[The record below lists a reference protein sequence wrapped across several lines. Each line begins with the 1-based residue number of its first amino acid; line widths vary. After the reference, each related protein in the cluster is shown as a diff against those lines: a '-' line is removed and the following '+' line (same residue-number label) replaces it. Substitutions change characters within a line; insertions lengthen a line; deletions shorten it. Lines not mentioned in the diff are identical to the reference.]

1 MDPTMARCK
10 RKRNEAED
18 EEDDVSR
25 IRRLRSVDFDRR
37 MFKKF
42 TEIIK
47 DFDSTIPDD
56 SSSTRESARDSSGYS
71 AGYSA
76 GYSSGYSLSSQ
87 SMEYTNPITDIDTD
101 IGADIGAD
109 TDTDKPCLIP
119 VALDSEEGKTVIAIW
134 QTEIKKQNYK
144 APSAGI
150 LINIVGI
157 ERAQNTRLE
166 AQFIDTQAK
175 LRAQGKGDI
184 RIGFHTTKGPIDEI
198 IAEGLDY
205 RLSKGGYFG
214 NGLYFA
220 EDPLKSCL
228 YDTNKTNKMLM
239 CSLLLGKSYYY
250 APGVTD
256 QTLVR
261 EPPGFDSI
269 IGCTDGHYEYVIYD
283 NSKVLI
289 DYVISY
295 AIIPMLKWEIIY
307 MSHLGRFNLT
317 DLFSPLPPH
326 LKSFLAFLSYWRD
339 QKKYQAL
346 SSIPPL
352 PTTIA
357 TPLTT
362 PLTTTT

>member
-1 MDPTMARCK
+1 MARCK
-10 RKRNEAED
+10 RKRNEAEA

-42 TEIIK
+42 TEMIK
-47 DFDSTIPDD
+47 DFDSTIPVD
-56 SSSTRESARDSSGYS
+56 SSSTRESARDSS
-71 AGYSA
+71 

-87 SMEYTNPITDIDTD
+87 SMEYTNPITDSDTDTDTDTD
-101 IGADIGAD
+101 IGAD
-109 TDTDKPCLIP
+109 TDSDKPCLIP
-119 VALDSEEGKTVIAIW
+119 VQLDSEEGRTVISIW
-134 QTEIKKQNYK
+134 QGKIKEQDYK
-144 APSAGI
+144 VSNAF
-150 LINIVGI
+150 INITGI
-157 ERAQNTRLE
+157 KRVQNTRLE

-228 YDTNKTNKMLM
+228 YDTKQTNKMFM
-239 CSLLLGKSYYY
+239 CSLLLGKSYCF
-250 APGVTD
+250 APGATD

-295 AIIPMLKWEIIY
+295 SIIPMLKWEITY
-307 MSHLGRFNLT
+307 KSHLARFNLT

-346 SSIPPL
+346 LSIPLL